1 MRAHSE
7 ADHAP
12 RSVWADLHYIVDT
25 GVKPTTYVSSRN
37 AGRSTRREVKVDI
50 QHMEIRDARPLVE
63 QASLDREGFE
73 LCVQSS
79 AVTDFQNDEEV
90 ECVHYPEI
98 ERLILRHAAGA
109 TRVRVFDHI
118 RRSSR
123 DRSAGARVPVFA
135 VHNDYTPR
143 SGDQRVRD
151 LFPGEAADLLQR
163 RFSLIN
169 AWHPI
174 QGPVESFPLAVCD
187 GRTIRPKDLIATDL
201 VYEGDDGGAFSRA
214 QRSDSIGEVFNLA
227 HNPEHGWFYFPCMER
242 EEILLFKCFDSA
254 IDGRVRFTAHTAFD
268 DPNTAA
274 DAAPRESIELRAL
287 AFFE

>member
-1 MRAHSE
+1 MTRTHSE
-7 ADHAP
+7 AGHAL
-12 RSVWADLHYIVDT
+12 RSVWADLHYIINT

-37 AGRSTRREVKVDI
+37 AGRSTRREVKVGI
-50 QHMEIRDARPLVE
+50 QRMEIRNARLLVE
-63 QASLDREGFE
+63 HTSLDREGFE
-73 LCVQSS
+73 LRAQSS
-79 AVTDFQNDEEV
+79 PVIDFRDDEHV
-90 ECVHYPEI
+90 ERVHYPEI
-98 ERLILRHAAGA
+98 ERLIQHATGA
-109 TRVRVFDHI
+109 KRVRVFDHV

-123 DRSAGARVPVFA
+123 DGCPGTRVPVFA

-143 SGDQRVRD
+143 SGSQRVRD
-151 LFPGEAADLLQR
+151 LFPDEAADLLRR

-174 QGPVESFPLAVCD
+174 LGPVESFPLAVCD
-187 GRTIRPKDLIATDL
+187 GRTIRPKDLVATNL

-214 QRSDSIGEVFNLA
+214 QSSNSIGEVFNLA
-227 HNPEHGWFYFPCMER
+227 HNPEHGWFYFPRMER
-242 EEILLFKCFDSA
+242 EEILVFKCFDSA

-268 DPNTAA
+268 DPSTAA